1 MDDAILAFF
10 RKAIDA
16 AGKWSEGHGWA
27 HSAADLAGCFGCLFS
42 FVVLAW
48 FLRRRS
54 PVPYARFYW
63 TLAALV
69 LAAGIVHLLHG
80 LNAYRL
86 MNFGAIA
93 TALAALAV
101 ASVSIATF
109 PKVLALRSPAEFQRE
124 IAQRRRT
131 ELELRQV
138 HAQLE
143 GVIEQRTA
151 ELAAKNEE
159 MEQFLNTV
167 SHDLKSP
174 VVTCV
179 GLTGMLRESLKSGS
193 TEEAQDT
200 VNRIDRSVNR
210 MKQLIDNLLNLSRI
224 GKVRF
229 ELADVDT
236 MQMMTAIGDEL
247 KPRLEKIGAVLQIE
261 GDLPHV
267 SADAHWLTE
276 VFENLIN
283 NALKYGCDN
292 PHPSIAV
299 GSIDK
304 DGEHRFYVRD
314 NGSGID
320 PAHHA
325 QIFEPFRRLRTDKEG
340 SGMGLAIVARIIKM
354 HRGRVWV
361 ESETGKGATFWI
373 ALPARVALESID
385 AVPARA

>member
-1 MDDAILAFF
+1 MDDAIIAFF
-10 RKAIDA
+10 RRAIDA
-16 AGKWSEGHGWA
+16 VGKWSDGHDWV
-27 HSAADLAGCFGCLFS
+27 HVAADLASSFGCLLS

-63 TLAALV
+63 SVGALV
-69 LAAGIVHLLHG
+69 LAAGIVHLLHA
-80 LNAYRL
+80 LDAHRL
-86 MNFGAIA
+86 ISLGAIA

-101 ASVSIATF
+101 AVISVATF
-109 PKVLALRSPAEFQRE
+109 PKILALRSPAEFQRE
-124 IAQRRRT
+124 ITQRRRT

-193 TEEAQDT
+193 TAEAHDT

-210 MKQLIDNLLNLSRI
+210 MKQLIEDLLNLSRI

-229 ELADVDT
+229 ELSDVDT
-236 MQMMTAIGDEL
+236 MQMLRAIADEL
-247 KPRLEKIGAVLQIE
+247 KPRLDNAGAVLQIE

-267 SADAHWLTE
+267 SADARWLTE

-283 NALKYGCDN
+283 NAIKYGCDN
-292 PHPSIAV
+292 PQPRISV
-299 GSIDK
+299 GSITR
-304 DGEHRFYVRD
+304 DGEQRFYVRD

-354 HRGRVWV
+354 HGGRVWV
-361 ESETGKGATFWI
+361 ESESGNGATFWI
-373 ALPARVALESID
+373 ALPALSA
-385 AVPARA
+385 AG